1 MKKIK
6 LIVKWGCIVIFVL
19 FLLIQFI
26 PIDRNN
32 PPVESEVP
40 ATLEVRSIL
49 KRSCYD
55 CHSNETIWPWYSR
68 VAPISWLIVYDV
80 KEGRKELNFST
91 WNKYTSSDQAKKLN
105 EIGEEVEEGE
115 MPLWIYLPTHPNAK
129 LSPEDRK
136 ALQVWSQSTNSNE
149 LIKY

>member
-68 VAPISWLIVYDV
+68 VAPVSWLVIYDV
-80 KEGRKELNFST
+80 NEGRNELNFST
-91 WNKYTSSDQAKKLN
+91 WNKYSSSKKAKKLKEVAE
-105 EIGEEVEEGE
+105 EIEEGE
-115 MPLWIYLPTHPNAK
+115 MPLWIYLPTHPNAR
-129 LSPEDRK
+129 LSLEDRK
-136 ALQVWSQSTNSNE
+136 ILQTWLQSTSITE
-149 LIKY
+149 